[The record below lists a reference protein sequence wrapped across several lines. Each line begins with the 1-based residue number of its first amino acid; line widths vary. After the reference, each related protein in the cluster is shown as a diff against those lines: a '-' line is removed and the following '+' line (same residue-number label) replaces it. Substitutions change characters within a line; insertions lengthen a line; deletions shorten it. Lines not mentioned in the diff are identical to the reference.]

1 MTVME
6 LRRACVQF
14 GDRLVLDHL
23 DRKIGRGEWVA
34 LVGANGCGK
43 STLLR
48 ALSGELR
55 IQGES
60 LLDGTSIASTP
71 RRLVAQRVALL
82 PQQLPRVPGMT
93 VRQLVAHGRFPQ
105 RSMWAMLR
113 DPFDEHC
120 AVALAETGT
129 THLGD
134 RMVDSLSGGER
145 QRVAIARA
153 LSTHPD
159 ILLADEPTGNL
170 DRVTTERVMQD
181 FKRLNATGTTIV
193 LITHDEDVAR
203 QASRCLRMVDG
214 HLEEVH
220 FKDAESSTAPQH
232 NMSERQQKKQPL
244 ERSGVRAWFSS
255 VWDAA
260 AAMTTR
266 LGRSALLCT
275 AYALAVTGLVAS
287 SGLLNSTAHQVSER
301 LEAAALDEVR
311 LSPVSQDFS
320 SEEAGEVSQKLT
332 AINGVTA
339 VGYRTSIAGDV
350 SKFPLDVPV
359 PINKISVLTYA
370 IDTGYLDAAE
380 AVTKP
385 GNARTLFTRAHTN
398 QDRPSALV
406 GKHAAEQLGISGSGA
421 GSIVTLKGREY
432 SVVGII
438 EEAPRDALL
447 LNAVVLDM
455 KSASSYPQNEHL
467 FLMRTKPG
475 YPAPVSEVAPLSV
488 DAAHPENYKV
498 QTVTD
503 LRSLHRGVSNDI
515 ATLSLV
521 SSWGILLLAALSA
534 GTTLYLSVQTRRGE
548 IALRRAVG
556 ASKAA
561 VRRMFLLEGLFIG
574 LAGGILGI
582 TLGTLLTLLICQ
594 LNGWKPIL
602 EATPL
607 FLGLGAGGISGLVSA
622 MVPAIVASRRCNPHG
637 LESGFYP
644 QILCRRADNNPLSAR
659 RHNIY
664 SRSRYGRGDVPDRAS
679 PATFAYIVHTP
690 VLRAPM
696 S

>member
-1 MTVME
+1 MKSQPRSADLPYETE
-6 LRRACVQF
+6 HEESINNGYEPIL
-14 GDRLVLDHL
+14 
-23 DRKIGRGEWVA
+23 E
-34 LVGANGCGK
+34 LVGISKTYTRADTPVLQNLDLRVYPGDMLAIIGPSGSGK
-43 STLLR
+43 STLLNVLGLLDTPTHGSYFLR
-48 ALSGELR
+48 GRDITHAPTRDLDILRSRHLGFVFQDAHLLPHESVIRNVALPLRVQGVGLHEQLR
-55 IQGES
+55 ISEETLTQLGLEH
-60 LLDGTSIASTP
+60 
-71 RRLVAQRVALL
+71 RLMYSGGA
-82 PQQLPRVPGMT
+82 
-93 VRQLVAHGRFPQ
+93 
-105 RSMWAMLR
+105 
-113 DPFDEHC
+113 
-120 AVALAETGT
+120 
-129 THLGD
+129 
-134 RMVDSLSGGER
+134 LSGGER

-181 FKRLNATGTTIV
+181 FKRLNAAGTTIV

-339 VGYRTSIAGDV
+339 VGY
-350 SKFPLDVPV
+350 
-359 PINKISVLTYA
+359 
-370 IDTGYLDAAE
+370 
-380 AVTKP
+380 
-385 GNARTLFTRAHTN
+385 

-622 MVPAIVASRRCNPHG
+622 MVPAIVASRAQP
-637 LESGFYP
+637 
-644 QILCRRADNNPLSAR
+644 ADAIR
-659 RHNIY
+659 T
-664 SRSRYGRGDVPDRAS
+664 V
-679 PATFAYIVHTP
+679 
-690 VLRAPM
+690 
-696 S
+696 

>member
-1 MTVME
+1 MKSQPRSADLPYETE
-6 LRRACVQF
+6 HEESINNGYEPIL
-14 GDRLVLDHL
+14 
-23 DRKIGRGEWVA
+23 E
-34 LVGANGCGK
+34 LVGISKTYTRADTPVLQNLDLRVYPGDMLAIIGPSGSGK
-43 STLLR
+43 STLLNV
-48 ALSGELR
+48 LG
-55 IQGES
+55 
-60 LLDGTSIASTP
+60 LLDTP
-71 RRLVAQRVALL
+71 THGSYFLRGRDITHAPTRDLDILRSRHLGFVFQDAHLLPHESVIRNVALPL
-82 PQQLPRVPGMT
+82 RVQGVGLHEQLRVSEET
-93 VRQLVAHGRFPQ
+93 LTQLG
-105 RSMWAMLR
+105 L
-113 DPFDEHC
+113 EHRLMYSGG
-120 AVALAETGT
+120 A
-129 THLGD
+129 
-134 RMVDSLSGGER
+134 LSGGER

-181 FKRLNATGTTIV
+181 FKRLNAAGTTIV

-232 NMSERQQKKQPL
+232 NISERQQKKQPL

-406 GKHAAEQLGISGSGA
+406 GKHAAEQLGISGSGS
-421 GSIVTLKGREY
+421 GSIVTVKGREY

-574 LAGGILGI
+574 LVGGILGI

-622 MVPAIVASRRCNPHG
+622 MVPAIVASRAQP
-637 LESGFYP
+637 
-644 QILCRRADNNPLSAR
+644 ADAIR
-659 RHNIY
+659 T
-664 SRSRYGRGDVPDRAS
+664 V
-679 PATFAYIVHTP
+679 
-690 VLRAPM
+690 
-696 S
+696 